1 MYLRCQNK
9 QQSTIN
15 YIHMTSNKT
24 HTKCQETIYIK
35 RQTEMSSLEL
45 LHKPWLHLA
54 RVLQFI
60 MQAALLLIKMGTTG
74 ILPIV
79 EFMNI
84 KMGTQ

>member
-1 MYLRCQNK
+1 
-9 QQSTIN
+9 
-15 YIHMTSNKT
+15 MTSNKT
-24 HTKCQETIYIK
+24 HTKYQETIYIK
-35 RQTEMSSLEL
+35 RQTEMASLEL

-84 KMGTQ
+84 NVWLSIVAHSKRSLPPVLLW

>member
-1 MYLRCQNK
+1 MA
-9 QQSTIN
+9 
-15 YIHMTSNKT
+15 
-24 HTKCQETIYIK
+24 
-35 RQTEMSSLEL
+35 SLEL

>member
-1 MYLRCQNK
+1 MA
-9 QQSTIN
+9 
-15 YIHMTSNKT
+15 
-24 HTKCQETIYIK
+24 
-35 RQTEMSSLEL
+35 SLEL

-84 KMGTQ
+84 NVWLSIVAHSKRFLPYCYGESLH